1 MYEILSPQ
9 LARLGEPEVVISDNH
24 SIYWQEPGSMT
35 LIAVASRRNEAL
47 LKNDNFIYIP
57 DGGRGDQLYLIVNV
71 SLDEQRQEITV
82 NGKTADYLLHQRA
95 AGDQVFKATT
105 AAQALR
111 GLINGNLRGLPVTA
125 AVEAGMDDPAVVRYP
140 LDGGALDEMAKTMMQ
155 YCGIG
160 RRVQLSG
167 GTVRLTF
174 SGGVDKTGRASVP
187 VLGTQSGRGRS
198 PTLAIDA
205 SDYANVAVG
214 ILTYKSGAE
223 AALET
228 GATTATGSQRRE
240 FWVGEILQEDGE
252 SDAEFRRRA
261 EEAAAVMLADHILR
275 TTISADIRPEDYGAD
290 YQVGDI
296 IRVRVGST
304 EISKQI
310 TSATWLRDQTNDKVT
325 LQLGEPLNTVI
336 AEIKEKKPT
345 ASSGGLGGVRS
356 ATKAQEKKI
365 AGLETDYK
373 SLLAKVTDVVAGMD
387 AYVLNNTFEDYKLA
401 VARLFAAIQEQ
412 DNQIIAELAVK
423 VSTDD
428 LKEELVNYALVSS
441 LSEYLTVR
449 AAAELYVTD
458 SDLTAAIG
466 AYVVNDGAGH
476 KSTLAAILADV
487 IKLQGDTEILGN
499 LSISEGRLSVSKG
512 ILANG
517 HITGS
522 NIYANGTGDGGII
535 SGRRVAC
542 TNLVVDGTEF
552 EKTSITSTGGTEY
565 VVLGA

>member
-1 MYEILSPQ
+1 MYEILSPA
-9 LARLGEPEVVISDNH
+9 LAKIGEPEIVISDNH
-24 SIYWQEPGSMT
+24 SIYWQEPGAMT
-35 LIAVASRRNEAL
+35 LIAIASPGNEAL
-47 LKNDNFIYIP
+47 LKNDNLIYVP

-71 SLDEQRQEITV
+71 SLDDQRQEITV

-95 AGDQVFKATT
+95 AGDQVFTGTT
-105 AAQALR
+105 AGAALR

-125 AVEAGMDDPAVVRYP
+125 AVEAGMADPAVVRYP

-160 RRVQLSG
+160 RRVQLTG
-167 GTVRLTF
+167 GAVRLTF

-187 VLGTQSGRGRS
+187 VLGMQSGRGRS

-214 ILTYKSGAE
+214 ILTYKSGTE

-228 GATTATGSQRRE
+228 GETTATGSQRRE
-240 FWVGEILQEDGE
+240 FWVGEILQENGE
-252 SDAEFRRRA
+252 SDTEFRRRA
-261 EEAAAVMLADHILR
+261 EEAAAGMLADHILR
-275 TTISADIRPEDYGAD
+275 TTISADIRPADYGTD

-296 IRVRVGST
+296 VRVRVGST

-310 TSATWLRDQTNDKVT
+310 TCATWLRDQTNDKIT

-345 ASSGGLGGVRS
+345 ASSGGLGGVRA
-356 ATKAQEKKI
+356 ATKEQEKKI

-412 DNQIIAELAVK
+412 DNQIIAELALK
-423 VSTDD
+423 VSNQD
-428 LKEELVNYALVSS
+428 LKDELVNYALASS
-441 LSEYLTVR
+441 LSDYLTVR
-449 AAAELYVTD
+449 AAAEMYVTD
-458 SDLTAAIG
+458 GDVTAAIG
-466 AYVVNDGAGH
+466 AYVVQNANGDR
-476 KSTLAAILADV
+476 KTLAAILADV
-487 IKLQGDTEILGN
+487 IKLQGDTEVVGN
-499 LSISEGRLSVSKG
+499 LTVSDGRLRVSKG
-512 ILANG
+512 IIANG
-517 HITGS
+517 NS
-522 NIYANGTGDGGII
+522 NIWGDLAVSGKLFVNKSNLYI
-535 SGRRVAC
+535 SGEPYVP
-542 TNLVVDGTEF
+542 TE
-552 EKTSITSTGGTEY
+552 ITSKSGIKYT
-565 VVLGA
+565 VLGA

>member
-9 LARLGEPEVVISDNH
+9 LARLGEPDVVISDNH
-24 SIYWQEPGSMT
+24 SIYWQEPGGMT
-35 LIAVASRRNEAL
+35 LIAIASPGNEAL
-47 LKNDNFIYIP
+47 LKNDNFIYVP

-95 AGDQVFKATT
+95 AGDQVFTGTT
-105 AAQALR
+105 AGAALR

-125 AVEAGMDDPAVVRYP
+125 AVEDGMDDPAVVRYP

-160 RRVQLSG
+160 RRVQLTG

-252 SDAEFRRRA
+252 SDGEFRSRA
-261 EEAAAVMLADHILR
+261 EENAAGMLADHILR
-275 TTISADIRPEDYGAD
+275 TTISADIRPEDYGTD

-412 DNQIIAELAVK
+412 DDQIIAELALK
-423 VSTDD
+423 VSNKD
-428 LKEELVNYALVSS
+428 LKDELVNYALASS
-441 LSEYLTVR
+441 LKDYLTVN

-458 SDLTAAIG
+458 GDVTAAIG
-466 AYVVNDGAGH
+466 AYIVQDANGNR
-476 KSTLAAILADV
+476 KTLAAILADV
-487 IKLQGDTEILGN
+487 IKLQGDTEVVGN
-499 LSISEGRLSVSKG
+499 LTVSDGRLRVSKG
-512 ILANG
+512 IIANG
-517 HITGS
+517 NS
-522 NIYANGTGDGGII
+522 NIWGDLAVSGKLFVNNNNLYI
-535 SGRRVAC
+535 SGEPYVP
-542 TNLVVDGTEF
+542 T
-552 EKTSITSTGGTEY
+552 KITSKSGTKY
-565 VVLGA
+565 TVLGA

>member
-9 LARLGEPEVVISDNH
+9 LAKIGEPEIVISDNH
-24 SIYWQEPGSMT
+24 SIYWQEPGAMT
-35 LIAVASRRNEAL
+35 LIAIASPGNEAL
-47 LKNDNFIYIP
+47 LKNDNFIYVP

-95 AGDQVFKATT
+95 AGDQVFTGTT
-105 AAQALR
+105 AGAALC

-125 AVEAGMDDPAVVRYP
+125 EVEDGMDDPAVVRYP

-160 RRVQLSG
+160 RRVQLGG
-167 GTVRLTF
+167 GTVQLTF

-187 VLGTQSGRGRS
+187 VLGIQSGRGRS

-240 FWVGEILQEDGE
+240 FWVGEILQEEGE
-252 SDAEFRRRA
+252 SDGEFRSRA
-261 EEAAAVMLADHILR
+261 EENAAGMLADHILR
-275 TTISADIRPEDYGAD
+275 TTISADIRPADYGTD

-310 TSATWLRDQTNDKVT
+310 TCATWLRDQNNDKVT

-365 AGLETDYK
+365 AGIETDYK
-373 SLLAKVTDVVAGMD
+373 SLLAKVTDVIAGMD

-412 DNQIIAELAVK
+412 DDQIIAELALK
-423 VSTDD
+423 VSNKD
-428 LKEELVNYALVSS
+428 LKDELVNYALASS
-441 LSEYLTVR
+441 LKDYLTVN

-458 SDLTAAIG
+458 GDVTAAIG
-466 AYVVNDGAGH
+466 AYIVQDANGNR
-476 KSTLAAILADV
+476 KTLAAILADV
-487 IKLQGDTEILGN
+487 IKLQGDTEVVGN
-499 LSISEGRLSVSKG
+499 LTVSDGRLRVSKG
-512 ILANG
+512 IIANG
-517 HITGS
+517 NS
-522 NIYANGTGDGGII
+522 NIWGDLAVSGKLFVNKNNLYI
-535 SGRRVAC
+535 SGEPYVP
-542 TNLVVDGTEF
+542 TE
-552 EKTSITSTGGTEY
+552 ITSKSGTKY
-565 VVLGA
+565 TVLGA

>member
-1 MYEILSPQ
+1 MYEILSPA
-9 LARLGEPEVVISDNH
+9 LAKIGEPEIVISDNH
-24 SIYWQEPGSMT
+24 SIYWQEPGAMT
-35 LIAVASRRNEAL
+35 LIAIASPGNEAL
-47 LKNDNFIYIP
+47 LKNDNLIYVP

-71 SLDEQRQEITV
+71 SLDDQRQEITV

-95 AGDQVFKATT
+95 AGDQVFTGTT
-105 AAQALR
+105 AGAALR

-125 AVEAGMDDPAVVRYP
+125 AVEAGMADPAVVRYP

-160 RRVQLSG
+160 RRVQLTG
-167 GTVRLTF
+167 GAVRLTF

-187 VLGTQSGRGRS
+187 VLGMQSGRGRS

-214 ILTYKSGAE
+214 ILTYKSGTE

-228 GATTATGSQRRE
+228 GETTATGSQRRE
-240 FWVGEILQEDGE
+240 FWVGEILQENGE
-252 SDAEFRRRA
+252 SDTEFRRRA
-261 EEAAAVMLADHILR
+261 EEAAAGMLADHILR
-275 TTISADIRPEDYGAD
+275 TTISADIRPADYGTD

-296 IRVRVGST
+296 VRVRVGST

-310 TSATWLRDQTNDKVT
+310 TCATWLRDQTNDKIT

-345 ASSGGLGGVRS
+345 ASSGGLGGVRA
-356 ATKAQEKKI
+356 ATKEQEKKI

-412 DNQIIAELAVK
+412 DNQIIAELALK
-423 VSTDD
+423 VSNQD
-428 LKEELVNYALVSS
+428 LKDELVNYALASS
-441 LSEYLTVR
+441 LSDYLTVR
-449 AAAELYVTD
+449 AAAEMYVTD
-458 SDLTAAIG
+458 GDVTAAIG
-466 AYVVNDGAGH
+466 AYVVQNANGDR
-476 KSTLAAILADV
+476 KTLAAILADV
-487 IKLQGDTEILGN
+487 IKLQGDTEVVGN
-499 LSISEGRLSVSKG
+499 LTVSDGRLRVSKG
-512 ILANG
+512 IIANG
-517 HITGS
+517 NS
-522 NIYANGTGDGGII
+522 NIWGDLAVSGKLFVNKNNLYI
-535 SGRRVAC
+535 SGEPYVP
-542 TNLVVDGTEF
+542 TE
-552 EKTSITSTGGTEY
+552 ITSTSGVKYT
-565 VVLGA
+565 VLGA

>member
-1 MYEILSPQ
+1 MYEILSPA
-9 LARLGEPEVVISDNH
+9 LAKIGEPEIVISDNH
-24 SIYWQEPGSMT
+24 SIYWQEPGAMT
-35 LIAVASRRNEAL
+35 LIAIASPGNEAL
-47 LKNDNFIYIP
+47 LKNDNLIYVP

-71 SLDEQRQEITV
+71 SLDDQRQEITV

-95 AGDQVFKATT
+95 AGDQVFTGTT
-105 AAQALR
+105 AGAALR
-111 GLINGNLRGLPVTA
+111 GLINGNLRGLPVSA
-125 AVEAGMDDPAVVRYP
+125 AVEAGMADPAVVRYP

-160 RRVQLSG
+160 RRVQLTG
-167 GTVRLTF
+167 GAVRLTF

-187 VLGTQSGRGRS
+187 VLGMQSGRGRS

-214 ILTYKSGAE
+214 ILTYKSGTE

-228 GATTATGSQRRE
+228 GETTATGSQRRE
-240 FWVGEILQEDGE
+240 FWVGEILQENGE
-252 SDAEFRRRA
+252 SDTEFRRRA
-261 EEAAAVMLADHILR
+261 EEAAAGMLADHILR
-275 TTISADIRPEDYGAD
+275 TTISADIRPADYGTD

-296 IRVRVGST
+296 VRVRVGST

-310 TSATWLRDQTNDKVT
+310 TCATWLRDQTNDKIT

-345 ASSGGLGGVRS
+345 ASSGGLGGVRA
-356 ATKAQEKKI
+356 ATKEQEKKI

-412 DNQIIAELAVK
+412 DNQIIAELALK
-423 VSTDD
+423 VSNQD
-428 LKEELVNYALVSS
+428 LKDELVNYALASS
-441 LSEYLTVR
+441 LSDYLTVR

-458 SDLTAAIG
+458 GDVTAAIG
-466 AYVVNDGAGH
+466 AYIVQDANGNR
-476 KSTLAAILADV
+476 KTLAAILADV
-487 IKLQGDTEILGN
+487 IKLQGDTEVVGN
-499 LSISEGRLSVSKG
+499 LTVSDGRLRVSKG
-512 ILANG
+512 IIANG
-517 HITGS
+517 NS
-522 NIYANGTGDGGII
+522 NIWGDLAVSGKLFVNKSNLYI
-535 SGRRVAC
+535 SGEPYVP
-542 TNLVVDGTEF
+542 TE
-552 EKTSITSTGGTEY
+552 ITSKSGIKYT
-565 VVLGA
+565 VLGA

>member
-9 LARLGEPEVVISDNH
+9 LAKIGEPEVVISDNH

-35 LIAVASRRNEAL
+35 LIAAATPGNEAL
-47 LKNDNFIYIP
+47 LKNDNFIYVP

-95 AGDQVFKATT
+95 AGDQVFTGTT
-105 AAQALR
+105 AGAALR
-111 GLINGNLRGLPVTA
+111 GLINGNLRGLPVSA
-125 AVEAGMDDPAVVRYP
+125 AVEAGMADPAVVRYP

-160 RRVQLSG
+160 RRVQLTG
-167 GTVRLTF
+167 GAVRLTF

-187 VLGTQSGRGRS
+187 VLGMQSGRGRS

-214 ILTYKSGAE
+214 ILTYKSGTE

-228 GATTATGSQRRE
+228 GEMTATGSQRRE

-252 SDAEFRRRA
+252 SDTEFRRRA
-261 EEAAAVMLADHILR
+261 EEAAAGMLADHILR
-275 TTISADIRPEDYGAD
+275 TTISADIRPADYGTD

-296 IRVRVGST
+296 VRVRVGST

-310 TSATWLRDQTNDKVT
+310 TCATWLWDQTNDKIT

-412 DNQIIAELAVK
+412 DNQIIAELALK
-423 VSTDD
+423 VSNKD
-428 LKEELVNYALVSS
+428 LKDELVNYALASS
-441 LSEYLTVR
+441 LNDYLTVN

-458 SDLTAAIG
+458 ADVTATIG
-466 AYVVNDGAGH
+466 AYIVTDANGN
-476 KSTLAAILADV
+476 KKTLAAILADV
-487 IKLQGDTEILGN
+487 IKLQGDTEVVGN
-499 LSISEGRLSVSKG
+499 LTVSDGRLRVSKG
-512 ILANG
+512 IIANG
-517 HITGS
+517 NS
-522 NIYANGTGDGGII
+522 NIWGDLAVSGKLFVNNNNLYI
-535 SGRRVAC
+535 SGEPYVP
-542 TNLVVDGTEF
+542 TE
-552 EKTSITSTGGTEY
+552 ITSTDGQKHTA
-565 VVLGA
+565 LGHAS

>member
-1 MYEILSPQ
+1 MYEILSPA
-9 LARLGEPEVVISDNH
+9 LSKIGEPELVISDNH

-35 LIAVASRRNEAL
+35 LIAAATPGNEAL
-47 LKNDNFIYIP
+47 LKNDNFIYVP
-57 DGGRGDQLYLIVNV
+57 DGGRGDQIYLIVNV

-95 AGDQVFKATT
+95 AGDQVFTGTT
-105 AAQALR
+105 AGAALR

-125 AVEAGMDDPAVVRYP
+125 AVEDWMDDPAVVRYP

-160 RRVQLSG
+160 RRVQLGG
-167 GTVRLTF
+167 GTVQLTF

-187 VLGTQSGRGRS
+187 VLGIQSGRGRS

-214 ILTYKSGAE
+214 ILTYKSGTE

-228 GATTATGSQRRE
+228 GATSATGSQRRE
-240 FWVGEILQEDGE
+240 FWVGEMLQEDGE
-252 SDAEFRRRA
+252 SDGEFRSRA
-261 EEAAAVMLADHILR
+261 EENAAGMLADHILR
-275 TTISADIRPEDYGAD
+275 TTISADIRPEDYGTD

-310 TSATWLRDQTNDKVT
+310 TSATWLRDQNNDKVT

-412 DNQIIAELAVK
+412 DNQIIAELALK
-423 VSTDD
+423 VSNKD
-428 LKEELVNYALVSS
+428 LKDELVNYALASS
-441 LSEYLTVR
+441 LDDYLTVR
-449 AAAELYVTD
+449 AAAEMYVTD
-458 SDLTAAIG
+458 GDVTAAIG
-466 AYVVNDGAGH
+466 AYVVTDANGN

-487 IKLQGDTEILGN
+487 IKLQGDTEVVGN
-499 LSISEGRLSVSKG
+499 LTVSDGRLRVSKG
-512 ILANG
+512 IIANG
-517 HITGS
+517 NS
-522 NIYANGTGDGGII
+522 NIWGDLAVSGKLFVNSNNFYVGGE
-535 SGRRVAC
+535 
-542 TNLVVDGTEF
+542 LYKPTE
-552 EKTSITSTGGTEY
+552 ITSKSGVKYT
-565 VVLGA
+565 VLGA

>member
-1 MYEILSPQ
+1 MYEILSPA
-9 LARLGEPEVVISDNH
+9 LAKIGEPELVISDNH
-24 SIYWQEPGSMT
+24 SIYWQEPGAMT
-35 LIAVASRRNEAL
+35 LIAAATPGNEAL
-47 LKNDNFIYIP
+47 LKNDNFIYVP

-95 AGDQVFKATT
+95 AGDQVFTGTT
-105 AAQALR
+105 AGAALR

-167 GTVRLTF
+167 GTVQLTF
-174 SGGVDKTGRASVP
+174 SGGVDKTGQASVP
-187 VLGTQSGRGRS
+187 VLGIQSGRGRS

-214 ILTYKSGAE
+214 ILTYKSGTE

-228 GATTATGSQRRE
+228 GATSATGSQRRE
-240 FWVGEILQEDGE
+240 FWVGEILQEEGE
-252 SDAEFRRRA
+252 SDGEFRRRA
-261 EEAAAVMLADHILR
+261 EENAAGMLADHILR
-275 TTISADIRPEDYGAD
+275 TTVSADIRPADYGTD

-296 IRVRVGST
+296 VRVRVGST
-304 EISKQI
+304 EIRKQI
-310 TSATWLRDQTNDKVT
+310 TCATWLRDQNNDKVT

-412 DNQIIAELAVK
+412 DDQIIAELAMK
-423 VSTDD
+423 VSNKD
-428 LKEELVNYALVSS
+428 LKDELVNYALASS
-441 LSEYLTVR
+441 LKDYLTVN

-458 SDLTAAIG
+458 GDVTAAIG
-466 AYVVNDGAGH
+466 AYIVQDANGNR
-476 KSTLAAILADV
+476 KTLAAILADV
-487 IKLQGDTEILGN
+487 IKLQGDTEVVGN
-499 LSISEGRLSVSKG
+499 LTVSDGRLKVSRG
-512 ILANG
+512 IIANG
-517 HITGS
+517 NS
-522 NIYANGTGDGGII
+522 NIWGDLAVSGKLFVNSNNFYVGGE
-535 SGRRVAC
+535 
-542 TNLVVDGTEF
+542 LYKPTE
-552 EKTSITSTGGTEY
+552 ITSTSGTKY
-565 VVLGA
+565 AVLGA